1 MLPRSAGPVPPGAV
15 FQAIPDGIGHMTMRK
30 DNPIRTPLMRQKFS
44 PAEDA
49 QLLNLVNQFGKHNWK
64 CVMMGM
70 PGRTARQCRERFKY
84 YLEPTLNKNHWTEA
98 EDRILTM
105 KYTEL
110 GRKWAQIAAFLPNRT
125 PIDLKNRFHVLQRS
139 LQKED
144 AVQQPAEEVAP
155 KKDPAPPKLTPL
167 PSIETFLSM
176 IPDKNI

>member
-1 MLPRSAGPVPPGAV
+1 MLPRNAVPPGTV
-15 FQAIPDGIGHMTMRK
+15 FQAVSEPVGPMPIRK
-30 DNPIRTPLMRQKFS
+30 DNPVRGAPMRQKFS

-49 QLLNLVNQFGKHNWK
+49 QLLNLVKQFGKHNWK
-64 CVMMGM
+64 CVMIGM

-144 AVQQPAEEVAP
+144 AVKQTSEEVP
-155 KKDPAPPKLTPL
+155 SKREQDPPKITPL
-167 PSIETFLSM
+167 PSIDTFLSM
-176 IPDKNI
+176 LPDRRI

>member
-1 MLPRSAGPVPPGAV
+1 MPMEA
-15 FQAIPDGIGHMTMRK
+15 FQAIPENVGIMQMRK
-30 DNPIRTPLMRQKFS
+30 ENPGRNPSLRQKFS
-44 PAEDA
+44 PAEDQ
-49 QLLNLVNQFGKHNWK
+49 QLLNLVKQFGKHNWK
-64 CVMMGM
+64 CVMIGM

-110 GRKWAQIAAFLPNRT
+110 GRKWAQIATFLPNRT

-144 AVQQPAEEVAP
+144 AIKQIPNDGTSKESGSPPAPAP
-155 KKDPAPPKLTPL
+155 KITPL
-167 PSIETFLSM
+167 PSIDTFLSM
-176 IPDKNI
+176 IPDNRI